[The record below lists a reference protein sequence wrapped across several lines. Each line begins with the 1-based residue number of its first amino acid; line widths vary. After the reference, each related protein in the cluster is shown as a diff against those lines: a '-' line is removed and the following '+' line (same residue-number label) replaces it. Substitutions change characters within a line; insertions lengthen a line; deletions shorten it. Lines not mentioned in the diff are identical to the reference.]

1 MQALQVF
8 LAKLFVIQKIKLEFQ
23 VGSITQSRQQQE
35 LELGVLGFS

>member
-8 LAKLFVIQKIKLEFQ
+8 LAKLLVKKHSELEFQ
-23 VGSITQSRQQQE
+23 VGSIMQSRQQQE